1 MDSNIRAEVVSIGP
15 ELVLGQIL
23 DKPFPPSELCERAKV
38 DFQADLVLAPAA
50 FEEEEGR
57 FRAEA
62 LVSGPEGQGEWIQEF
77 RGPRQIII
85 RRAGTMALFTL
96 FQFLRDG

>member
-1 MDSNIRAEVVSIGP
+1 MA
-15 ELVLGQIL
+15 L
-23 DKPFPPSELCERAKV
+23 
-38 DFQADLVLAPAA
+38 AA
-50 FEEEEGR
+50 FEEKEGR

-77 RGPRQIII
+77 RGTRQIII

>member
-38 DFQADLVLAPAA
+38 DFQADLVLALPLS
-50 FEEEEGR
+50 R
-57 FRAEA
+57 RK
-62 LVSGPEGQGEWIQEF
+62 
-77 RGPRQIII
+77 
-85 RRAGTMALFTL
+85 RAGSG
-96 FQFLRDG
+96 QRPC

>member
-38 DFQADLVLAPAA
+38 DFQAPWPLS
-50 FEEEEGR
+50 R
-57 FRAEA
+57 RK
-62 LVSGPEGQGEWIQEF
+62 
-77 RGPRQIII
+77 
-85 RRAGTMALFTL
+85 RAGSG
-96 FQFLRDG
+96 QRPW